1 MSALRVT
8 PDERFASIPN
18 EKVNEAL
25 SGWEDPEDLFAMRQT
40 RDGEELQGV
49 AASAQ
54 IRALYCSDW
63 FWDFCEQVFPHNNLF
78 PDDDRRRSGAPQHF
92 PDWFLFLLVCAAGI
106 AGNCSIKRAVDV
118 ISDERT
124 WKDFVAD
131 VDSYVP
137 EGMTRLRDLPRRKP
151 DKERRAKA
159 TPGTEKTDRTKPRER
174 NLNVVIPQ
182 RPRPHAD
189 APTRHHLDHFKLRW
203 RGIEKKHGY
212 RGPIPVGHPDYGMR
226 DKAFRAFR
234 RLGIDQAHAMGILHP
249 EAAWAFRRPDRNS
262 LLGGD
267 GVVFPFS
274 TKHLIGSAARHVTG
288 DKQQVYGSKFT
299 IMSARID
306 GQYLSRLILD
316 LRHTH
321 KNHPGS
327 ATDESAAVLD
337 AMPEL
342 CNLAQGGIR
351 GLLFDSAIRGNAVIK
366 LQRDGVHVINYPHA
380 ASNPDGGAGKR
391 LNPSRKE
398 KSKLRLVHEHTDQ
411 FGLKCEHPIYAVGG
425 ELIELITK
433 ADGEPAARLL
443 ISDGYERRGKPG
455 TYRDYLLVT
464 LDCQRQKVKVR
475 VPLFHTDGPSTS
487 PGDTN
492 WGEVSRV
499 YSPGSP
505 QFKYLYGARNDTEA
519 RHADLKARV
528 KYLPRDVLGQELRL
542 LASSVAINAAAWQ
555 VHLQAHGE
563 RNVID
568 DTA

>member
-1 MSALRVT
+1 MTALRVAS
-8 PDERFASIPN
+8 DDRFASIPN

-25 SGWEDPEDLFAMRQT
+25 SGWEDPEALFAMRQT
-40 RDGEELQGV
+40 RDGEELQGIAV
-49 AASAQ
+49 SAQ
-54 IRALYCSDW
+54 VRALYCSDW
-63 FWDFCEQVFPHNNLF
+63 FWGFCEQVFPHNDLF
-78 PDDDRRRSGAPQHF
+78 ADDQRGSGAPQHF
-92 PDWFLFLLVCAAGI
+92 PDWFLFLLVCSAGI
-106 AGNCSIKRAVDV
+106 AGNASIKSAVDH

-131 VDSYVP
+131 VDAYVP
-137 EGMTRLRDLPRRKP
+137 ENMTRLRDLPCRKP
-151 DKERRAKA
+151 DSERQPMAK
-159 TPGTEKTDRTKPRER
+159 PGTEKNERTKARQR
-174 NLNVVIPQ
+174 NLSVVVPL

-189 APTRHHLDHFKLRW
+189 APNRHHLDHFKLRW
-203 RGIEKKHGY
+203 RGIEKKYKY

-226 DKAFRAFR
+226 DKAFHAFR
-234 RLGIDQAHAMGILHP
+234 RLGIDQAHAMNILHP
-249 EAAWAFRRPDRNS
+249 EAVWAFRRPDRNS
-262 LLGGD
+262 FVGGD

-274 TKHLIGSAARHVTG
+274 RKHLLGSAAEHVTG
-288 DKQQVYGSKFT
+288 EKRQVYGSKFT
-299 IMSARID
+299 ILSARIN

-321 KNHPGS
+321 EDHIGS
-327 ATDESAAVLD
+327 AKDESTAVLD
-337 AMPEL
+337 SLPEL
-342 CNLAQGGIR
+342 CDLAKGGIR
-351 GLLFDSAIRGNAVIK
+351 GLLFDSAIRGNAVTK

-398 KSKLRLVHEHTDQ
+398 KSKLRHVHVHTDQ
-411 FGLKCEHPIYAVGG
+411 FGLQCEHPIYAVGG
-425 ELIELITK
+425 ELIELVTK
-433 ADGEPAARLL
+433 ADGEDAPRLL
-443 ISDGYERRGKPG
+443 VPDGYERRGAPG
-455 TYRDYLLVT
+455 KRRDYLLVT
-464 LDCQRQKVKVR
+464 LDCQREKVKVR

-487 PGDTN
+487 PGNTN

-563 RNVID
+563 PNVID

>member
-1 MSALRVT
+1 MSALPVT

-25 SGWEDPEDLFAMRQT
+25 SEWEDPEALFAMRQT

-131 VDSYVP
+131 VDAYVP
-137 EGMTRLRDLPRRKP
+137 ENMTRLRDLPRRKP
-151 DKERRAKA
+151 DKERRPKA
-159 TPGTEKTDRTKPRER
+159 TPGTQKTDRTKARER
-174 NLNVVIPQ
+174 NLNVVVPL
-182 RPRPHAD
+182 RLRPHAD

-226 DKAFRAFR
+226 DKAFHAFR

-321 KNHPGS
+321 KDLPGS

-342 CNLAQGGIR
+342 CDLAQGGIR

-443 ISDGYERRGKPG
+443 ISDGHERRGKPG
-455 TYRDYLLVT
+455 SYRDYLLVT
-464 LDCQRQKVKVR
+464 LDCQRQKVRVR